1 VGARFSCKSGFSKI
15 ASSMLFTMWEHAE
28 SDDFDSVGAE
38 LAGSLLGL
46 MSICCRLNLLQREV
60 QNADMLAKQE
70 WIKRAIDRN
79 IRNPDLSVGELA
91 KQFGF
96 SIRYVQSLFAEEDC
110 TVSKYIR
117 RRRLEGCRKQLA
129 DAAWLHH
136 SITDI
141 AFAWGFNSS
150 AHFARVFKEQYGVNA
165 REYRKQSALDP
176 GCAADVAR
184 PARRSGERN
193 S

>member
-1 VGARFSCKSGFSKI
+1 
-15 ASSMLFTMWEHAE
+15 
-28 SDDFDSVGAE
+28 
-38 LAGSLLGL
+38 
-46 MSICCRLNLLQREV
+46 
-60 QNADMLAKQE
+60 MLAKQE

-96 SIRYVQSLFAEEDC
+96 SIRYIQSLFAEEDC

-117 RRRLEGCRKQLA
+117 RQRLEGCRKQLA
-129 DAAWLHH
+129 DAAWLNH

-150 AHFARVFKEQYGVNA
+150 AHFARVFKDQFGVNA
-165 REYRKQSALDP
+165 REFRKRSSLDP
-176 GCAADVAR
+176 GGVEAAGKS
-184 PARRSGERN
+184 ARRSSGRKT
-193 S
+193 